1 MPAEFT
7 HLHNHTEYSLLDGL
21 SNIPA
26 LVARASELG
35 MKSLAITDHGG
46 LYGAVEFYKQCKE
59 FGINPIIGL
68 ESYLAQESRH
78 SKTPADKTPYHLL
91 LLAKNPEGYSNLLK
105 IASVAHL
112 EGFYYK
118 PRVDKEFLAAHSR
131 GLIALSGCPSAEIPR
146 LIIEGR
152 IEDAQSAAIWYRDT
166 FEDFFLEIQRH
177 TNIPELPNI
186 NEKLQEISV
195 NTGIPL
201 VATND
206 CHYIEEA
213 DAPIQDLLVCIHT
226 NTNIYDEN
234 RLKMS
239 DESYYLKSPQEMIEL
254 FKDIPDAIDNTNR
267 IAEMCHIELDF
278 DQLRLPE
285 YSTPDG
291 KDAYKYLSDLCY
303 EGLRRR
309 YHEPSSEE
317 YSRLEYELDVIEKTQ
332 FPNYFLVVWDIARFA
347 RDNKILFGVRG
358 SAAASLAL
366 YCLGVTDIDPLKYRL
381 VFERFLN
388 LERREMPDIDMDFQD
403 DRREEVITYMTKKY
417 GSGHVAQIITFG
429 TLGAKAAIRDTGRA
443 LGLPYSEV
451 DRVARLIPNKI
462 NNLRDALEDGSEIRE
477 LFDNDN
483 KLRNLI
489 ENALRLEGVT
499 RHSSTHAAGVVISGE
514 PLVNYVPL
522 QRPSKGALE
531 DMAMTQYPMD
541 PIAKL
546 GLLKMD
552 ILGLTNLSTIEE
564 ARRIISIRRGVSID
578 LYDIDLEDKPTFDLL
593 SSGETTGVF
602 QLESSGMR
610 RYIQK
615 LKPSS
620 IGDIAAMIA
629 LYRPGPMEHIDTFI
643 DAKHG
648 KIAPKY
654 PHEALKKILEETYGV
669 IVYQDQV
676 LLIAQAFAGYSL
688 GEADVVRKAMGK
700 KIPEVMGHE
709 KQKFIDGALSM
720 EFPKSLAEEVF
731 QLIEPF
737 AGYAF
742 NKAHSVSYAMIAYW
756 TAYLKANYP
765 EEYMASLMNSHLGQA
780 DKISGDT
787 AECLRLGIPVL
798 LPDINRSAANFSIDV
813 NHEGQNAIRI
823 GMACVKHV
831 GEQAITSLIDER
843 TSNGI
848 YTSIEDLCRRGNLS
862 NVNRRAMESLIRV
875 GTLDSLSPRGP
886 TLASI
891 DRIMATAQRESELR
905 DSGQTNMFD
914 LFGESVK
921 MPMENLQ
928 LDHGEILHKELM
940 EWEKELLG
948 TWITN
953 NPLTAAAYSAPNN
966 CIISREDIE
975 SEMIGKSLNL
985 VGQVSSINQRTTR
998 EGKAFIILDLAL
1010 MVGNITV
1017 IVWPN
1022 IYDRTQDIWYE
1033 GNLVELVGKL
1043 RSREDELSIH
1053 CDEVVEYSPERSMP
1067 SNEISATSELQE
1079 NTINNK
1085 SLHTNGVNKH
1095 PENSLSNTELLENPS
1110 PKSNDIKLWIHIEES
1125 DDPTEDEQKLRDIV
1139 RLLLNHRGNSPTAL
1153 VIKTNGKTVKGDL
1166 PFASVSYCEQL
1177 HSELAQL
1184 VGNESIKV
1192 ERE

>member
-1 MPAEFT
+1 
-7 HLHNHTEYSLLDGL
+7 
-21 SNIPA
+21 
-26 LVARASELG
+26 
-35 MKSLAITDHGG
+35 MKS
-46 LYGAVEFYKQCKE
+46 
-59 FGINPIIGL
+59 
-68 ESYLAQESRH
+68 R
-78 SKTPADKTPYHLL
+78 
-91 LLAKNPEGYSNLLK
+91 
-105 IASVAHL
+105 
-112 EGFYYK
+112 
-118 PRVDKEFLAAHSR
+118 
-131 GLIALSGCPSAEIPR
+131 
-146 LIIEGR
+146 
-152 IEDAQSAAIWYRDT
+152 
-166 FEDFFLEIQRH
+166 
-177 TNIPELPNI
+177 
-186 NEKLQEISV
+186 
-195 NTGIPL
+195 
-201 VATND
+201 
-206 CHYIEEA
+206 
-213 DAPIQDLLVCIHT
+213 
-226 NTNIYDEN
+226 YDE
-234 RLKMS
+234 
-239 DESYYLKSPQEMIEL
+239 
-254 FKDIPDAIDNTNR
+254 
-267 IAEMCHIELDF
+267 
-278 DQLRLPE
+278 
-285 YSTPDG
+285 
-291 KDAYKYLSDLCY
+291 
-303 EGLRRR
+303 
-309 YHEPSSEE
+309 PSVDS
-317 YSRLEYELDVIEKTQ
+317 YSRLEYELDVIQKTQ
-332 FPNYFLVVWDIARFA
+332 FANYFLVVWDIARFA
-347 RDNKILFGVRG
+347 RDSKILFGVRG

-366 YCLGVTDIDPLKYRL
+366 YCLGVTDIDPLKYTL

-451 DRVARLIPNKI
+451 DKVARLIPTKI
-462 NNLRDALEDGSEIRE
+462 NNLRDALEEGSEIRE

-564 ARRIISIRRGVSID
+564 TRRTILARRGVSID
-578 LYDIDLEDKPTFDLL
+578 LYGIDFEDKPTFDLL

-610 RYIQK
+610 RYVQK

-648 KIAPKY
+648 KIEPKY
-654 PHEALKKILEETYGV
+654 PHEALKNILEETYGV

-709 KQKFIDGALSM
+709 KKKFIDGALAM
-720 EFPKSLAEEVF
+720 EFPQSLAEEVF

-798 LPDINRSAANFSIDV
+798 LPDINRSSTKFSIDI
-813 NHEGQNAIRI
+813 NHEGQNSIRF

-831 GEQAITSLIDER
+831 GGQAINSLIEER
-843 TSNGI
+843 SKNGS
-848 YTSIEDLCRRGNLS
+848 YNSIEDLCRRGDLR

-891 DRIMATAQRESELR
+891 ERIMATAQRESQLR
-905 DSGQTNMFD
+905 ESGQTNMFD
-914 LFGESVK
+914 LFGEAVE
-921 MPMENLQ
+921 MPMEDLQ

-953 NPLTAAAYSAPNN
+953 NPLTAAAYSI
-966 CIISREDIE
+966 C
-975 SEMIGKSLNL
+975 LL
-985 VGQVSSINQRTTR
+985 
-998 EGKAFIILDLAL
+998 
-1010 MVGNITV
+1010 
-1017 IVWPN
+1017 
-1022 IYDRTQDIWYE
+1022 Y
-1033 GNLVELVGKL
+1033 
-1043 RSREDELSIH
+1043 
-1053 CDEVVEYSPERSMP
+1053 
-1067 SNEISATSELQE
+1067 TS
-1079 NTINNK
+1079 
-1085 SLHTNGVNKH
+1085 
-1095 PENSLSNTELLENPS
+1095 PS
-1110 PKSNDIKLWIHIEES
+1110 P
-1125 DDPTEDEQKLRDIV
+1125 RD
-1139 RLLLNHRGNSPTAL
+1139 RG
-1153 VIKTNGKTVKGDL
+1153 
-1166 PFASVSYCEQL
+1166 
-1177 HSELAQL
+1177 
-1184 VGNESIKV
+1184 
-1192 ERE
+1192 